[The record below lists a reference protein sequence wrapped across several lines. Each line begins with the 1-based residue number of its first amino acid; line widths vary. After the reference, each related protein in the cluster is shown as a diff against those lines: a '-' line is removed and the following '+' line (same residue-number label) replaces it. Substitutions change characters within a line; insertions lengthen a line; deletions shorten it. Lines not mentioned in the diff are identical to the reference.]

1 MKKWFYIEAMPI
13 SRSTVQKKSRRWVI
27 KIGSSSLT
35 NSDGTANEEWIQD
48 LCWQIRELREQG
60 VDVILVTSGSVSV
73 GRRVLGSESCPTQP
87 SARRAAASLGQ
98 VALLASFYRSF
109 QETGQSCGQLLVSK
123 ADLQLPARRSLRETI
138 QEMMD
143 AGVVPIVNENDA
155 TVSPSYLLGNN
166 DMVAAVTARICG
178 ADLLL
183 LLTDQKGLH
192 QVDPRISP
200 NSPVISWGYASDP
213 RFLQMAKGT
222 GSGMGTGGMATK
234 IHAAQ
239 RAARS
244 GIPTLIA
251 LAQEDQILLQIR
263 RGRKLGTLLLSQR
276 TSLDRIRGIFERWKL
291 GKDKD
296 RLALSAW
303 A

>member
-1 MKKWFYIEAMPI
+1 MKKWSNSEKMPI

-35 NSDGTANEEWIQD
+35 NSDGVANEEWIQD

-60 VDVILVTSGSVSV
+60 VEVILVTSGSVSV
-73 GRRVLGSESCPTQP
+73 GRRVLASESCPTQP

-98 VALLASFYRSF
+98 AALLTSFYRSF
-109 QETGQSCGQLLVSK
+109 QGTGQSCGQLLVSK

-143 AGVVPIVNENDA
+143 AGVVPVVNENDA

-166 DMVAAVTARICG
+166 DMVAVVTARICG

-192 QVDPRISP
+192 EVDPRISP
-200 NSPVISWGYASDP
+200 NSPVIPWGYASDP

-251 LAQEDQILLQIR
+251 LAQEEQILLQIR

-291 GKDKD
+291 GKDKA